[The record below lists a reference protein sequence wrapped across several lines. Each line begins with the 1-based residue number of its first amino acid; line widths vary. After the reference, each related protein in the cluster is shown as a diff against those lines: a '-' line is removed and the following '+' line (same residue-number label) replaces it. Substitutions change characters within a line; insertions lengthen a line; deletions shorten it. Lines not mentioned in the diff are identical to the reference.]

1 MLRSSLSDYSDA
13 YIPIKENI
21 SVNNV
26 AAARADANNAN
37 KKIIFKTCAPF
48 TDCIS
53 KIYNTQ
59 VDNAKDND
67 VVMPMYHLI
76 EYIQNYSKLFKN
88 IWKLMA
94 ILQRYSSCK

>member
-37 KKIIFKTCAPF
+37 KKVIFKTCAPF

-67 VVMPMYHLI
+67 IVMPMYHLI
-76 EYIQNYSKLFKN
+76 EYSKLFKIIQKHLEAYGN
-88 IWKLMA
+88 IAK
-94 ILQRYSSCK
+94 I